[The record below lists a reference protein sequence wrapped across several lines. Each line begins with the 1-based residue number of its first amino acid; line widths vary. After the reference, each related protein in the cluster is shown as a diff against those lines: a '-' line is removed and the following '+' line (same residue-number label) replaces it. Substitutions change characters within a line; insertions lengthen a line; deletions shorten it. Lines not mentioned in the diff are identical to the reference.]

1 MARQL
6 AKCLTLP
13 LIKFDISEYQEKHMV
28 SKFIGSPPGYVGF
41 GEGNS
46 GEGLLINAI
55 DSNPSCV
62 LLLDEIEKAHPD
74 VFNVLLQVMDDA
86 ILTSSSGKPINF
98 RNVIL
103 IMTSNAGVSR
113 TEQHGLGFLKQEL
126 VAIDEAEIK
135 RMFSPEFRN
144 RLDAIVEF
152 SSLDRTIMIRIVLKF
167 IAELQNMVKE
177 RDIDIE
183 MTDAAKKW
191 LAEKGYDAVYGAR
204 PLSRLITEKIKQP
217 LSREMLFGNLKNG
230 GILKVFIDNGN
241 LAVQSSERNSSRVS

>member
-1 MARQL
+1 
-6 AKCLTLP
+6 
-13 LIKFDISEYQEKHMV
+13 
-28 SKFIGSPPGYVGF
+28 
-41 GEGNS
+41 
-46 GEGLLINAI
+46 
-55 DSNPSCV
+55 
-62 LLLDEIEKAHPD
+62 
-74 VFNVLLQVMDDA
+74 
-86 ILTSSSGKPINF
+86 
-98 RNVIL
+98 
-103 IMTSNAGVSR
+103 
-113 TEQHGLGFLKQEL
+113 
-126 VAIDEAEIK
+126 
-135 RMFSPEFRN
+135 MFSPEFRN